1 MERFTLGIMG
11 NSTKPT
17 LRDVLPRVVIGLNAR
32 RARFVV
38 DQTLAEGLELAPE
51 QIASAQKIPEI
62 ASVILSFG
70 GDGTLLRTARAI
82 GHRPVPILGV
92 NLGPGLGYLTDVGV
106 NDLPR
111 VLDRLL
117 AGRFVIEERM
127 RLTASVQPD
136 PAEACSALNDI
147 IIGHGTT
154 FRTMRIEVMIDGK
167 AVTTYRC
174 DGLIVAT
181 PTGSTAYT
189 LSAGGP
195 IVEPTLQVMIVTP
208 ICPHTLTMRPV
219 VISAHRTVEIR
230 PHEPA
235 MLSADGDVVRPLDGG
250 EVIRVSRAATS
261 TLMAIATDRDFY
273 HVLRAKLQWGAANTE
288 PPAGA

>member
-1 MERFTLGIMG
+1 M
-11 NSTKPT
+11 SKPT
-17 LRDVLPRVVIGLNAR
+17 LREVLPWVVTGLGKR
-32 RARFVV
+32 RARFVME
-38 DQTLAEGLELAPE
+38 QSLAEGLGLAPD
-51 QIASAQKIPEI
+51 QIAAAERIPEI
-62 ASVILSFG
+62 ATVILSFG
-70 GDGTLLRTARAI
+70 GDGTLLRTARII
-82 GHRPVPILGV
+82 GERRVPIMGV

-106 NDLPR
+106 DDLPR

-127 RLTASVQPD
+127 RLTASVD
-136 PAEACSALNDI
+136 LENDETCCALNDI
-147 IIGHGTT
+147 IVGHSAT
-154 FRTMRIEVMIDGK
+154 FRTLPIDVMIDGK

-195 IVEPTLQVMIVTP
+195 IVEPTLQVMLVTP

-219 VISAHRTVEIR
+219 VISAHRTVEFR
-230 PHEPA
+230 SHEPA
-235 MLSADGDVVRPLDGG
+235 MLSADGDIVRSLDGG

-288 PPAGA
+288 PFTGA

>member
-1 MERFTLGIMG
+1 MDHFTLGIMG
-11 NSTKPT
+11 NLSKPT
-17 LRDVLPRVVIGLNAR
+17 FKEVLPRVVIGLNAR
-32 RARFVV
+32 RSRFVV
-38 DQTLAEGLELAPE
+38 DQTIADGLELDPS
-51 QIASAQKIPEI
+51 QIAAAEKIPEI

-70 GDGTLLRTARAI
+70 GDGTLLRTARTI
-82 GHRPVPILGV
+82 GKRPVPILGV

-117 AGRFVIEERM
+117 SGRFVIEERM
-127 RLTASVQPD
+127 RLTACVD
-136 PAEACSALNDI
+136 AEKEEACSALNDI
-147 IIGHGTT
+147 IVGHSTT
-154 FRTMRIEVMIDGK
+154 FRTMRIEVMIDGRP
-167 AVTTYRC
+167 VTTYRC

-181 PTGSTAYT
+181 PTGSTAYA

-195 IVEPTLQVMIVTP
+195 IVEPTQQVMIVTP

-230 PHEPA
+230 SHEAA

-250 EVIRVSRAATS
+250 EVIRVSRSPTA
-261 TLMAIATDRDFY
+261 TLMAIVTDRDFY
-273 HVLRAKLQWGAANTE
+273 HVLRAKLQWGAANAE
-288 PPAGA
+288 PSAGA